1 MTGTGGVMASLL
13 RTLLTTCCH
22 WRAWVEAEYSRR
34 LLSTLRSRLS
44 TSAPRM
50 PSMAQAG
57 AVRMGRQTSLD
68 ELGQS
73 GPRCSSAAHGLNFGH
88 DHDGRVR
95 VVREGNCRTDYQGAG
110 VSEGTR
116 AAALGSGTGKTG
128 TYTVSISQTVPK
140 ETMETGGTISD
151 TCCNSFSEANQ
162 IMTISNSGSMIQAAA
177 MVAVLG
183 GR

>member
-1 MTGTGGVMASLL
+1 MSWAGQGLAAPARLTASISGTTMTV
-13 RTLLTTCCH
+13 
-22 WRAWVEAEYSRR
+22 
-34 LLSTLRSRLS
+34 
-44 TSAPRM
+44 AP
-50 PSMAQAG
+50 
-57 AVRMGRQTSLD
+57 V
-68 ELGQS
+68 
-73 GPRCSSAAHGLNFGH
+73 SS
-88 DHDGRVR
+88 GRVI
-95 VVREGNCRTDYQGAG
+95 VGQIVQGAG

-116 AAALGSGTGKTG
+116 VTALGSGTGKTG

-162 IMTISNSGSMIQAAA
+162 IMTTSNSGSMLQAAA